1 MKKIIIMT
9 GAVVTALCLVAAVGF
24 TQEEVNPKG
33 ACKADVEKFCKDI
46 KPGKGRILSCLKS
59 HEADLSQACRDH
71 VAQVRENAKEFMT
84 ACKPDVKKF
93 CRTIPRGKGRGLAC
107 LKSHKDELSESCKAF
122 FTKN

>member
-9 GAVVTALCLVAAVGF
+9 GAVVAALCLVAVVGF

-93 CRTIPRGKGRGLAC
+93 CRNIPRGKGRVLAC